1 MVTEAKKGL
10 EWRKEHGRGGTIIGV
25 TRANQIV
32 RKDKLSPS
40 TVRRMKSFFA
50 RHEVDKRAEGFRPG
64 EEWLSIS
71 R

>member
-1 MVTEAKKGL
+1 MVAEAKGL
-10 EWRKEHGRGGTIIGV
+10 EWRKEHGSAIVGV

-40 TVRRMKSFFA
+40 TVRRIKSFFA
-50 RHEVDKRAEGFRPG
+50 RHEVDKEQGVLDQEKG
-64 EEWLSIS
+64 LSIS